1 MYKPSSTF
9 RPHEIRVR
17 AHLVLRVTVA
27 VGAVSC
33 VSHPRV
39 VGVEHILPALR
50 INHAVVQEIVG
61 QVVACHAKFLRHHV
75 LTHVIAYHNALMG
88 FTADVSEHILI
99 ILGTGYPSCFSS
111 NTISAAQ
118 ISIPLSRIGETEDKQ
133 QRSVERHIKKGID

>member
-1 MYKPSSTF
+1 MDKPSPSF

-61 QVVACHAKFLRHHV
+61 QVVARHAQLLRHLCHRHAV
-75 LTHVIAYHNALMG
+75 VRQ
-88 FTADVSEHILI
+88 EHCVAVQCHRAAELPILI
-99 ILGTGYPSCFSS
+99 FAFGGYL
-111 NTISAAQ
+111 T
-118 ISIPLSRIGETEDKQ
+118 
-133 QRSVERHIKKGID
+133 